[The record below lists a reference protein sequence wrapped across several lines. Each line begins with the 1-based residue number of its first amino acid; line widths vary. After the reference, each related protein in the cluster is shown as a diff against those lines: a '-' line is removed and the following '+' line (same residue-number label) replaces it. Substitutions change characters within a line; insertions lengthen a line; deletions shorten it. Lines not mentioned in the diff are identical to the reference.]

1 MFTLRHIICSILLVS
16 TQINAQETELAPR
29 PQIHIR
35 SEPAGAQIFINGQE
49 AGYTPFLIDK
59 LLVIGDKIQA
69 FAHGYQPWTRPL
81 TEPVLKDTVTI
92 ALTRHKARL
101 AIHSDQLD
109 ALGAEIR
116 LRFADWDTLITGFV
130 NIGRGNVAFESDIY
144 VGKYHLEITK
154 RGFNP
159 IEQDLFLPPRG
170 KLIEINLT
178 QSPLPLSALSVPNLV
193 EIADQYR
200 SDSAQLLAAALAI
213 GETAPAVET
222 SPAIRLFDPRITPFV
237 EELERYSAHTR
248 EIERLVRRTAQKELG
263 VLRALAQIDVY
274 RGILL
279 GKYRRF
285 AEAHNLFREARER
298 SPFPIEQEPNPL
310 PNASLK
316 PLGDYMRFV
325 DTWHDDLG
333 RLDVSVSPTWLA
345 TQNLKNTPLYFEQV
359 LFTRESTSPPPTSP
373 AQQAMHDSLVALAE
387 QMLQD
392 NIKNRQREFSL
403 ALPKGHYNLK
413 DAHNL
418 VVPVSFRV
426 SAPTAVKI
434 SPRVT
439 LWLPEAKTVR
449 DTVQLQPI
457 LGNDLG
463 PIVPADQ
470 VAFGQE
476 YELLIKTGDYK
487 RRLEKII
494 IYQSGGLKPV
504 WPGITAIPATPGADC
519 LYYKTGANK
528 LQTSILSSIPGQR
541 KDFLKYLLIPL
552 VGIGIALAL

>member
-1 MFTLRHIICSILLVS
+1 MYTYIICIILLVS
-16 TQINAQETELAPR
+16 TQIHAQETELASR

-35 SEPAGAQIFINGQE
+35 SEPSGAQVFINGQE
-49 AGYTPFLIDK
+49 AGYTPFPTDK
-59 LLVIGDKIQA
+59 LLVIGDKIQV
-69 FAHGYQPWTRPL
+69 FAHGYQPWTRSL
-81 TEPVLKDTVTI
+81 TEPVLADTVTI
-92 ALTRHKARL
+92 ALTRQKARL
-101 AIHSDQLD
+101 VIRSNQLD

-116 LRFADWDTLITGFV
+116 LRFADQDTLITGFV

-154 RGFNP
+154 QGFNP
-159 IEQDLFLPPRG
+159 IEQDLFLPSRG
-170 KLIEINLT
+170 KLVEINLT

-193 EIADQYR
+193 DIADQYR

-248 EIERLVRRTAQKELG
+248 EVERVVRRTSQKELG
-263 VLRALAQIDVY
+263 VLRALAQIEVY

-285 AEAHNLFREARER
+285 SEAHNLFQEARER
-298 SPFPIEQEPNPL
+298 SPFPVEQESNPL
-310 PNASLK
+310 PDNILR
-316 PLGDYMRFV
+316 PLGDLMHFV
-325 DTWHDDLG
+325 DTWHEHLG

-345 TQNLKNTPLYFEQV
+345 TQNLQNAPLYFERV
-359 LFTRESTSPPPTSP
+359 LFTRDAPSPPPISP

-392 NIKNRQREFSL
+392 NIKNRQSEFSL
-403 ALPKGHYNLK
+403 ALPKGHYILK
-413 DAHNL
+413 DAHNQ
-418 VVPVSFRV
+418 VVPTSFRI

-439 LWLPEAKTVR
+439 LWLPEAKTVT

-457 LGNDLG
+457 MGKELG

-487 RRLEKII
+487 RHLEKII

-504 WPGITAIPATPGADC
+504 WPGITAIPATPGAEC
-519 LYYKTGANK
+519 LYYKTGEDK
-528 LQTSILSSIPGQR
+528 LQTSILSNIPGQR
-541 KDFLKYLLIPL
+541 KGFFKYLLIPL
-552 VGIGIALAL
+552 LGAGIAFAL